1 MAQQLEQLSILAHQ
15 SNGRWYP
22 NMSEE
27 MINSIDSFLLVHD
40 PSIFEEW
47 LGYKEGG
54 MSDELFAFQAR
65 LTVGVDDLG
74 DLGQTEVVIPLSDG
88 SKLLFTEDA
97 SRTGLTQFGTVED
110 EKEVFDQGKDA
121 DVRGDT
127 SMKASHYYVENC
139 FAGRFAIVETEL
151 VKQVKGKTDE
161 KGQEVFIRPMHPD
174 ENWDRTIEH
183 EQGSD
188 KTYYVLDN
196 LEDVEDFLA
205 D

>member
-27 MINSIDSFLLVHD
+27 MVNSVESFLLVHD

-65 LTVGVDDLG
+65 LTVGVDDSG
-74 DLGQTEVVIPLSDG
+74 DSRQTEVVLPLSDG

-97 SRTGLTQFGTVED
+97 SRTGLTQIGTVED
-110 EKEVFDQGKDA
+110 EKEVFDQGKDN
-121 DVRGDT
+121 DVRGGA
-127 SMKASHYYVENC
+127 SMKASHYYVENYYGGK
-139 FAGRFAIVETEL
+139 FALVEAELLPKLEGRKDSLGTPL
-151 VKQVKGKTDE
+151 
-161 KGQEVFIRPMHPD
+161 FIRPMHGD
-174 ENWDRTIEH
+174 ENWDKTINH
-183 EQGSD
+183 EEQFD
-188 KTYYVLDN
+188 KIYCVLDESN
-196 LEDVEDFLA
+196 IEDFLA

>member
-27 MINSIDSFLLVHD
+27 MVNSVESFLLVHD

-65 LTVGVDDLG
+65 LTVGVDDSG
-74 DLGQTEVVIPLSDG
+74 DSRQTEVVLPLSDG

-97 SRTGLTQFGTVED
+97 SRTGLTQIGTVED
-110 EKEVFDQGKDA
+110 EKEVFDQGKDN
-121 DVRGDT
+121 DVRGGA
-127 SMKASHYYVENC
+127 SMKASHYYVENYYGGK
-139 FAGRFAIVETEL
+139 FALVEAELLPKLEGRKYSLGTPL
-151 VKQVKGKTDE
+151 
-161 KGQEVFIRPMHPD
+161 FIRPMHGE
-174 ENWDRTIEH
+174 ENWDKTINH
-183 EQGSD
+183 EEQFD
-188 KTYYVLDN
+188 KIYCVLDESN
-196 LEDVEDFLA
+196 IEDFLA

>member
-1 MAQQLEQLSILAHQ
+1 MAQHLEQLSILAHQ

-27 MINSIDSFLLVHD
+27 MVNSVESFLLVHD

-65 LTVGVDDLG
+65 LTVGVDDSG
-74 DLGQTEVVIPLSDG
+74 DSRQTEVVLPLSDG

-97 SRTGLTQFGTVED
+97 SRTGLTQIGTVED
-110 EKEVFDQGKDA
+110 EKEVFDQGKDN
-121 DVRGDT
+121 DVRGGA
-127 SMKASHYYVENC
+127 SMKASHYYVENYYGGK
-139 FAGRFAIVETEL
+139 FALVEAELLPKLEGRKDSLGTPL
-151 VKQVKGKTDE
+151 
-161 KGQEVFIRPMHPD
+161 FIRPMHGE
-174 ENWDRTIEH
+174 ENWDKTINH
-183 EQGSD
+183 EEQFD
-188 KTYYVLDN
+188 KIYCVLDESN
-196 LEDVEDFLA
+196 IEDFLA

>member
-27 MINSIDSFLLVHD
+27 MVNSVESFLLVHD

-65 LTVGVDDLG
+65 LTVGVDDSG
-74 DLGQTEVVIPLSDG
+74 DSRQTEVVLPLSDG

-97 SRTGLTQFGTVED
+97 SRTGLTQIGTVED
-110 EKEVFDQGKDA
+110 EKEVFDQGKDN
-121 DVRGDT
+121 DVRGGA
-127 SMKASHYYVENC
+127 SMKASHYYVENYYGGK
-139 FAGRFAIVETEL
+139 FALVEARRREL
-151 VKQVKGKTDE
+151 G
-161 KGQEVFIRPMHPD
+161 
-174 ENWDRTIEH
+174 
-183 EQGSD
+183 
-188 KTYYVLDN
+188 
-196 LEDVEDFLA
+196 
-205 D
+205 

>member
-27 MINSIDSFLLVHD
+27 MVNSVESFLLVHD

-54 MSDELFAFQAR
+54 MSDELFAFQVR
-65 LTVGVDDLG
+65 LTVGVDDSG
-74 DLGQTEVVIPLSDG
+74 DSRQTEVVLPLSDG

-97 SRTGLTQFGTVED
+97 SRTGLTQIGTVED
-110 EKEVFDQGKDA
+110 EKEVFDQGKDN
-121 DVRGDT
+121 DVRGGA
-127 SMKASHYYVENC
+127 SMKASHYYVENYYGGK
-139 FAGRFAIVETEL
+139 FALVEAELLPKLEGRKDSLGTPL
-151 VKQVKGKTDE
+151 
-161 KGQEVFIRPMHPD
+161 FIRPMHGD
-174 ENWDRTIEH
+174 ENWDKTINH
-183 EQGSD
+183 EEQFD
-188 KTYYVLDN
+188 KIYCVLDESN
-196 LEDVEDFLA
+196 IEDFLA

>member
-1 MAQQLEQLSILAHQ
+1 MAQQLEQLSILARQ

-27 MINSIDSFLLVHD
+27 TIKSIDSFLLAHD

-74 DLGQTEVVIPLSDG
+74 DSGQTEVVIPLSDG
-88 SKLLFTEDA
+88 RKLVFTEDA

-110 EKEVFDQGKDA
+110 EKEVFEQGKDN
-121 DVRGDT
+121 DVRGGT
-127 SMKASHYYVENC
+127 SMKVSHYYVENC

-161 KGQEVFIRPMHPD
+161 KGQEVFIRPMHLD

-183 EQGSD
+183 EKGAD
-188 KTYYVLDN
+188 KSYCVLYD
-196 LEDVEDFLA
+196 LEDIEDFLA

>member
-22 NMSEE
+22 NMSKE
-27 MINSIDSFLLVHD
+27 MVNSVESFLLVHD

-65 LTVGVDDLG
+65 LTVGVDDSG
-74 DLGQTEVVIPLSDG
+74 DSRQTEVVLPLSDG

-97 SRTGLTQFGTVED
+97 SRTGLTQIGTVED
-110 EKEVFDQGKDA
+110 EKEVFDQGKDN
-121 DVRGDT
+121 DVRGGA
-127 SMKASHYYVENC
+127 SMKASHYYVENYYGGK
-139 FAGRFAIVETEL
+139 FALVEAELLPKLEGRKDSLGTPL
-151 VKQVKGKTDE
+151 
-161 KGQEVFIRPMHPD
+161 FIRPMHGD
-174 ENWDRTIEH
+174 ENWDKTINH
-183 EQGSD
+183 EGQFD
-188 KTYYVLDN
+188 KIYCALDESN
-196 LEDVEDFLA
+196 IEDFLA

>member
-27 MINSIDSFLLVHD
+27 MVNSVESFLLVHD

-65 LTVGVDDLG
+65 LTVGVDDSG
-74 DLGQTEVVIPLSDG
+74 DSGQMEIVIPLSDG

-97 SRTGLTQFGTVED
+97 SRTGLTQIGTVED
-110 EKEVFDQGKDA
+110 EKEVFDQGKDN
-121 DVRGDT
+121 DVRGGAR
-127 SMKASHYYVENC
+127 MKASHYYVENYYGGK
-139 FAGRFAIVETEL
+139 FALVEAALLPKLEGRKDSLGTPL
-151 VKQVKGKTDE
+151 
-161 KGQEVFIRPMHPD
+161 FIRPMHGE
-174 ENWDRTIEH
+174 ENWDKTINH
-183 EQGSD
+183 EEQFD
-188 KTYYVLDN
+188 KIYCVLDESN
-196 LEDVEDFLA
+196 IEDFLA

>member
-1 MAQQLEQLSILAHQ
+1 MAQHLEQLSVLAQQ

-27 MINSIDSFLLVHD
+27 TINSIDSFLLVHD

-47 LGYKEGG
+47 LGYQEGG

-65 LTVGVDDLG
+65 LTVGVDNSG
-74 DLGQTEVVIPLSDG
+74 GSGQTEVVIPLSDG
-88 SKLLFTEDA
+88 SKLVFTEDA
-97 SRTGLTQFGTVED
+97 SHTGLTQIGTVED
-110 EKEVFDQGKDA
+110 EKEVFDQVKDN
-121 DVRGDT
+121 DVRGGI

-139 FAGRFAIVETEL
+139 FSGRFAIVETEL

-188 KTYYVLDN
+188 KTYCVLDD
-196 LEDVEDFLA
+196 LESIEDFLTP
-205 D
+205 

>member
-1 MAQQLEQLSILAHQ
+1 MAQHLEQLSILAHQ

-27 MINSIDSFLLVHD
+27 MVNSVESFLLVHD

-65 LTVGVDDLG
+65 LTVGVDDSG
-74 DLGQTEVVIPLSDG
+74 DSRQTEVVLPLSDG

-97 SRTGLTQFGTVED
+97 SRTGLTQIGTVED
-110 EKEVFDQGKDA
+110 EKEVFDQGKDN
-121 DVRGDT
+121 DVRGGA
-127 SMKASHYYVENC
+127 SMKASHYYVENYYGGK
-139 FAGRFAIVETEL
+139 FALVEAALLPKLEGRKDSLGTPL
-151 VKQVKGKTDE
+151 
-161 KGQEVFIRPMHPD
+161 FIRPMHGE
-174 ENWDRTIEH
+174 ENWDKTINH
-183 EQGSD
+183 EEQFD
-188 KTYYVLDN
+188 KIYCVLDESN
-196 LEDVEDFLA
+196 IEDFLA

>member
-27 MINSIDSFLLVHD
+27 MVNSVESFLLVHD

-65 LTVGVDDLG
+65 LTVGVDDSG
-74 DLGQTEVVIPLSDG
+74 DSRQTEVVLPLSDG
-88 SKLLFTEDA
+88 SKLVFTEDA

-110 EKEVFDQGKDA
+110 EKEDFDQRKDNG
-121 DVRGDT
+121 VRGGAST
-127 SMKASHYYVENC
+127 KASHYYVENYYGGK
-139 FAGRFAIVETEL
+139 FALVEAELLPKLEGRKDSLGTPL
-151 VKQVKGKTDE
+151 
-161 KGQEVFIRPMHPD
+161 FIRPMHGD
-174 ENWDRTIEH
+174 ENWDKTINH
-183 EQGSD
+183 EEQFD
-188 KTYYVLDN
+188 KIYCVLDESN
-196 LEDVEDFLA
+196 IEDFLA